1 MEPPNNAIQL
11 NLMLAEYAQV
21 HGGKLFVIG
30 GGLFAVF
37 AVGPNSVQQ
46 LAVCGTIT
54 LPFSDLNREHT
65 IAIDLVD
72 MDRKPVTVTTPMGDQ
87 PFRIEGKI
95 NAALPPLLPRGTGLP
110 MPFAVLFSL
119 PIQPGTFY
127 FHAMIDGDE
136 SSLLR
141 LPFTVLAA
149 PPGMI
154 PGAQ

>member
-1 MEPPNNAIQL
+1 VQPPNEDIQL

-37 AVGPNSVQQ
+37 AVGPNHVQQ

-54 LPFSDLNREHT
+54 LPFQELNREH
-65 IAIDLVD
+65 IISIDLVD
-72 MDRKPVTVTTPMGDQ
+72 MDGKAVMVTTPMGQQ
-87 PFRIEGKI
+87 PFKIEGKL
-95 NAALPPLLPRGTGLP
+95 NAGLPPLLPRGASLP
-110 MPFAVLFSL
+110 TPFAVLFSL
-119 PIQPGTFY
+119 PVQPGAFQ
-127 FHAMIDGDE
+127 FRAFIDGNE
-136 SSLLR
+136 RTMLK

-149 PPGMI
+149 PPGTV